1 MSQVVHAALIGDG
14 FLGAPLRMRF
24 LPRPQDVGRARHWFR
39 TCLRQLP
46 TVDADAAEAVF
57 AEVAANA
64 VRHGRGR
71 VTVTVE
77 FLGTAVRCAIRDG
90 GCRVPQ
96 LTTAWRPDLE
106 DGRGMVI
113 IEALADRWGVRRHLL
128 GKTVWFEIRVPVRP
142 RPARPGP
149 AVRSAARTAP
159 ARTAPART
167 APGLTSAAFAKTALP
182 PR

>member
-1 MSQVVHAALIGDG
+1 MSQVEHAALIGDG

-128 GKTVWFEIRVPVRP
+128 GKTVWFEVRVPVRP
-142 RPARPGP
+142 SPARPSP